1 MDELEQAQYDFL
13 RPTKENMN
21 FEDIPEDVK
30 KVTAHRI
37 SELEQRAKEYPDLVR
52 QVEQLEEA
60 NVDLGNENSRLLLLV
75 NDKSEEIKQLKAAA
89 TDLEEEIHDLKKIVD
104 RYETKMIEWTDNAL
118 LHAREKEEM
127 TNQYKDLK
135 NTLESISKENKLTKA
150 LLKEVL

>member
-13 RPTKENMN
+13 KPTKENMN
-21 FEDIPEDVK
+21 FEDIPEGVK
-30 KVTAHRI
+30 NETSNSI
-37 SELEQRAKEYPDLVR
+37 KEIT
-52 QVEQLEEA
+52 QLEEA
-60 NVDLGNENSRLLLLV
+60 NIYLGKENSRLLLLV